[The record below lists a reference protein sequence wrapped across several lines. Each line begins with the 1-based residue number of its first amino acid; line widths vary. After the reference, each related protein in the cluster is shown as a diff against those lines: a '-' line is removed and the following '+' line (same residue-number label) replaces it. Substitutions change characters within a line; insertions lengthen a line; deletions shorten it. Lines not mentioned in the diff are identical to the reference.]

1 MSNEYIFKNLNL
13 NILALESRDQLGLSL
28 EKNSFEKFRKLPLL
42 ERKKNLEEILKIA
55 ELNDSAEISAHVN
68 MSANFEPYAKIL
80 NAD

>member
-1 MSNEYIFKNLNL
+1 MRF
-13 NILALESRDQLGLSL
+13 ESWKKQ
-28 EKNSFEKFRKLPLL
+28 FRKVQ
-42 ERKKNLEEILKIA
+42 ETSSFGEKKNLEEILKIA

>member
-1 MSNEYIFKNLNL
+1 M
-13 NILALESRDQLGLSL
+13 SL

-42 ERKKNLEEILKIA
+42 VRKKNLEEILKIA